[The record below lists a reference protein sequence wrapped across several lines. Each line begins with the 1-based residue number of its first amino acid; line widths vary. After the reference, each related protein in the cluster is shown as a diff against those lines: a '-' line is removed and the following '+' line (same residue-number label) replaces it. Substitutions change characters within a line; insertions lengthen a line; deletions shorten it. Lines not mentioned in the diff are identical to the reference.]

1 MALTDLAKGLCSGDG
16 TGDHA
21 EGPCS
26 RDRAQGLRAGGRH
39 SAGGPR
45 DALHRDEEKIFH
57 LLQVRQLSAAASG
70 LRICRQTNSTTL
82 QRSL

>member
-1 MALTDLAKGLCSGDG
+1 MTTQKGPA
-16 TGDHA
+16 A
-21 EGPCS
+21 ETWA
-26 RDRAQGLRAGGRH
+26 RGLRVGGRH

-57 LLQVRQLSAAASG
+57 LLRVRQLSAAASG